1 MVQSL
6 QQCQQ
11 YDQLKSNQLICQI
24 THAPN
29 QIKKHGLMVSYIK
42 KVNLYFSGFLQ
53 GGKFSNDLIFFIVS
67 AFYLSLDFLLQHTEE
82 RASLIIDRLID
93 IVRSL
98 YRVDEEVTTT
108 CDKIHLLSLLNS
120 STVNNLEEFI
130 RQNWSF
136 ATENATI
143 DQQITGNDEP
153 STGYSMKFWLR
164 ITWDLLFF
172 IIIFV
177 AIVGN
182 LLVLWIVTGKS

>member
-1 MVQSL
+1 MSTVRPIKIEPAYL
-6 QQCQQ
+6 
-11 YDQLKSNQLICQI
+11 SNHSC
-24 THAPN
+24 TEPN
-29 QIKKHGLMVSYIK
+29 QETWIDGKFYKK
-42 KVNLYFSGFLQ
+42 KVNLYFSGF
-53 GGKFSNDLIFFIVS
+53 FNDLISFIIS

-98 YRVDEEVTTT
+98 YRIDEEVSTT

-153 STGYSMKFWLR
+153 SSGYSMKFWLR

>member
-1 MVQSL
+1 MTFEKFNS
-6 QQCQQ
+6 
-11 YDQLKSNQLICQI
+11 DWIAFI
-24 THAPN
+24 T
-29 QIKKHGLMVSYIK
+29 
-42 KVNLYFSGFLQ
+42 
-53 GGKFSNDLIFFIVS
+53 S
-67 AFYLSLDFLLQHTEE
+67 AFYLSSDFLLQHTEE

-98 YRVDEEVTTT
+98 YRIDEEVTTT

-153 STGYSMKFWLR
+153 SSGYSMKFWLR

-182 LLVLWIVTGKS
+182 LLVLWIVTGNFLINNILDFD